1 MNLTSAAE
9 ENTTSLSQIGIDEE
23 AESAMASEASSSS
36 LSVVVSLHPEVATED
51 LGGGGGV
58 VGGVHFEN
66 LYLFLLLLAF
76 SVLTILGNGLV
87 IIAVLR
93 ERTLHTA
100 TNYFITSLAV
110 SDGLV
115 GAMVMPFS
123 AFYEAMDQKVRH
135 NFHISSIIIIM
146 YIVRK
151 KNNQNKSFSKILY
164 QIVFILST
172 PGILKYDFP

>member
-9 ENTTSLSQIGIDEE
+9 ENTTLLSQIEIDEE

-36 LSVVVSLHPEVATED
+36 LSVVSLHPEVD

-135 NFHISSIIIIM
+135 ESQFNVKM
-146 YIVRK
+146 ADV
-151 KNNQNKSFSKILY
+151 
-164 QIVFILST
+164 T
-172 PGILKYDFP
+172 D

>member
-36 LSVVVSLHPEVATED
+36 LNVVSLHPEVATAD
-51 LGGGGGV
+51 LGSGGV

-151 KNNQNKSFSKILY
+151 KITKTNHLAKFYIKLY
-164 QIVFILST
+164 SYCPHQEF
-172 PGILKYDFP
+172 

>member
-36 LSVVVSLHPEVATED
+36 LSVVVSLHPEVATAD
-51 LGGGGGV
+51 LGSGGV

-135 NFHISSIIIIM
+135 I
-146 YIVRK
+146 
-151 KNNQNKSFSKILY
+151 FSHL
-164 QIVFILST
+164 
-172 PGILKYDFP
+172 

>member
-9 ENTTSLSQIGIDEE
+9 ENTTLLSQIEIDEE

-36 LSVVVSLHPEVATED
+36 LSVVSLHPEVD

-135 NFHISSIIIIM
+135 FFHINSISFLM
-146 YIVRK
+146 YCTK
-151 KNNQNKSFSKILY
+151 KTQNKSFSKIYIKLY
-164 QIVFILST
+164 SHRPHLEF
-172 PGILKYDFP
+172 

>member
-36 LSVVVSLHPEVATED
+36 LNVVSLHPEVATAD
-51 LGGGGGV
+51 LGSGGV

-135 NFHISSIIIIM
+135 NFHISSI
-146 YIVRK
+146 
-151 KNNQNKSFSKILY
+151 
-164 QIVFILST
+164 
-172 PGILKYDFP
+172 

>member
-23 AESAMASEASSSS
+23 AESTMASEASSSS
-36 LSVVVSLHPEVATED
+36 LSVVSFHPEVATED

-135 NFHISSIIIIM
+135 FFHINSISFLM
-146 YIVRK
+146 YCTK
-151 KNNQNKSFSKILY
+151 KTQNKSFSKIYIKLY
-164 QIVFILST
+164 SHRPHLEF
-172 PGILKYDFP
+172 

>member
-23 AESAMASEASSSS
+23 AESTMASEASSSS
-36 LSVVVSLHPEVATED
+36 LSVVSFHPEVATED
-51 LGGGGGV
+51 LDGGGGV
-58 VGGVHFEN
+58 VHFEN

-135 NFHISSIIIIM
+135 I
-146 YIVRK
+146 
-151 KNNQNKSFSKILY
+151 FSH
-164 QIVFILST
+164 
-172 PGILKYDFP
+172 

>member
-23 AESAMASEASSSS
+23 AESTMASEASSSS
-36 LSVVVSLHPEVATED
+36 LSVVSFHPEVATED

-135 NFHISSIIIIM
+135 
-146 YIVRK
+146 V
-151 KNNQNKSFSKILY
+151 FSH
-164 QIVFILST
+164 
-172 PGILKYDFP
+172 

>member
-36 LSVVVSLHPEVATED
+36 LNVVSLHPEVATAD
-51 LGGGGGV
+51 LGGGGV

-151 KNNQNKSFSKILY
+151 KITKTNHLAKFYIKLY
-164 QIVFILST
+164 SYCPHQEF
-172 PGILKYDFP
+172 

>member
-1 MNLTSAAE
+1 M
-9 ENTTSLSQIGIDEE
+9 IGDEE
-23 AESAMASEASSSS
+23 TESAMASEASSS
-36 LSVVVSLHPEVATED
+36 VSSGGIPDVTD
-51 LGGGGGV
+51 LGGGS
-58 VGGVHFEN
+58 GVHFEN

-135 NFHISSIIIIM
+135 TSSQFD
-146 YIVRK
+146 
-151 KNNQNKSFSKILY
+151 QNGSYTKLLCRS
-164 QIVFILST
+164 
-172 PGILKYDFP
+172 

>member
-146 YIVRK
+146 HIVRK
-151 KNNQNKSFSKILY
+151 KITKTNHLAKFYIKLY
-164 QIVFILST
+164 SYCPHQEF
-172 PGILKYDFP
+172 

>member
-36 LSVVVSLHPEVATED
+36 LSVVVSLHPEVATAD
-51 LGGGGGV
+51 LGGGGV

-135 NFHISSIIIIM
+135 
-146 YIVRK
+146 K
-151 KNNQNKSFSKILY
+151 GKIL
-164 QIVFILST
+164 
-172 PGILKYDFP
+172 

>member
-135 NFHISSIIIIM
+135 YIFTFVVYHYYYVLYEKKPKQII
-146 YIVRK
+146 
-151 KNNQNKSFSKILY
+151 
-164 QIVFILST
+164 
-172 PGILKYDFP
+172 

>member
-23 AESAMASEASSSS
+23 AESTMASEASGSS
-36 LSVVVSLHPEVATED
+36 LSVVSFHPEVATED
-51 LGGGGGV
+51 LDGGGGV
-58 VGGVHFEN
+58 VHFEN

-135 NFHISSIIIIM
+135 
-146 YIVRK
+146 V
-151 KNNQNKSFSKILY
+151 FSH
-164 QIVFILST
+164 
-172 PGILKYDFP
+172 

>member
-36 LSVVVSLHPEVATED
+36 LNVVSLHPEVATAD
-51 LGGGGGV
+51 LGGGGV

-135 NFHISSIIIIM
+135 NFHISSI
-146 YIVRK
+146 
-151 KNNQNKSFSKILY
+151 
-164 QIVFILST
+164 
-172 PGILKYDFP
+172 